1 MRIPVYRSE
10 AQRTNEAPGRSF
22 SARMDA
28 RPFVEAALQKGAATR
43 ALADAVGA
51 YAEQRGKMIA
61 EAEYNETALA
71 LDEEIRTATYDLSR
85 SNDIGNIFD
94 GNKLWEK
101 RMKTIQS
108 NVLGRV
114 KNSNVRRKLDF
125 SFNQSEIQSR
135 FKLQGVVDQKI
146 VKREQAAIAA
156 RDFRAVAVLS
166 QNGATMEDYYG
177 WFGTQTM
184 PGKSTVMT
192 DGAVRAGR
200 FNPDAVSKAKL
211 AMRVDVAA
219 GYVANRYGAEPTS
232 AMKLISFVN
241 LLDEKEIYNSV
252 SLADIVDRSGIV
264 DPYAATVLSQIP
276 RAEALA
282 IVKGN
287 LKTALAFYDAEEKF
301 KTDLEQQSNKTKEKA
316 YNLGFTGKPTLTYA
330 ELSRVIPVGYL
341 DAKIAGSPLQAGFAI
356 LDGQKIGAATIAA
369 SAAKRLIYDFLDEQN
384 YLSPEKRD
392 KLNSQIGTSGEASF
406 PDTSNQGEKVRLN
419 ALANRGLLTIEEL
432 NDARLT
438 NSLSGA
444 DYISLENKIYTKN
457 NERLNEFLR
466 FAKAEYSY
474 TEEVA
479 EADDEISVAITAA
492 YDAVAKGL
500 IEFTMDNPDA
510 TSTQIKTEGMSLIE
524 EQKEAHRAVKREGY
538 LRYIDNTGSGR
549 STSPVPYSFPM
560 DPDNPVLSIETF
572 MESGVILTPA
582 QTQTLLGRIRVLNSP
597 RFKEQW
603 QQ

>member
-1 MRIPVYRSE
+1 MRIPVYRST

-28 RPFVEAALQKGAATR
+28 RPFVEAALQKGASTR

-101 RMKTIQS
+101 RMKSIQS

-135 FKLQGVVDQKI
+135 FTLQGVVDQKI

-156 RDFRAVAVLS
+156 RQTNAVAALT
-166 QNGATMEDYYG
+166 QNGSKVSDYLAF
-177 WFGTQTM
+177 FGTGTT
-184 PGKSTVMT
+184 PGKNGVMT
-192 DGAVRAGR
+192 APGVAGGRANAG
-200 FNPDAVSKAKL
+200 AVSKANL
-211 AMRVDVAA
+211 AMRVDVAS

-241 LLDEKEIYNSV
+241 LLDEAEINDDV
-252 SLADIVDRSGIV
+252 DLAEIAGKSGIV
-264 DPYAATVLSQIP
+264 DPYAVTVLSQIP

-282 IVKGN
+282 IVTAN
-287 LKTALAFYDAEEKF
+287 LSVAIKIYDAQEKLAGDLITQNNKLNEE
-301 KTDLEQQSNKTKEKA
+301 A
-316 YNLGFTGKPTLTYA
+316 YFLGFTGKTTLTYA

-341 DAKIAGSPLQAGFAI
+341 DDRLDKFADVVPNVEKADR
-356 LDGQKIGAATIAA
+356 LIAA

-392 KLNSQIGTSGEASF
+392 RLNSQIGTSGEASF

-419 ALANRGLLTIEEL
+419 ALANRGLLTIDEL
-432 NDARLT
+432 HDARLT

-457 NERLNEFLR
+457 NENLNEFLR

-510 TSTQIKTEGMSLIE
+510 TSTQIKTEGRALIA
-524 EQKEAHRAVKREGY
+524 EQAEAHRAVKREGY
-538 LRYIDNTGSGR
+538 LKYLDKTGDGAIPIAFPID
-549 STSPVPYSFPM
+549 PA
-560 DPDNPVLSIETF
+560 NPVQSINNFLS
-572 MESGVILTPA
+572 SGVVLREEQRQI
-582 QTQTLLGRIRVLNSP
+582 LLGRIRVLNSP

>member
-1 MRIPVYRSE
+1 MRIPIYR
-10 AQRTNEAPGRSF
+10 AQVQRTNEAPGRSF

-28 RPFVEAALQKGAATR
+28 RPFVEAALQKGASTR

-94 GNKLWEK
+94 GNRLWEK
-101 RMKTIQS
+101 RMKSIQS

-135 FKLQGVVDQKI
+135 FRLQGVVDDKI
-146 VKREQAAIAA
+146 IKRDQAAIAA
-156 RDFRAVAVLS
+156 RQTNAVAALS
-166 QNGATMEDYYG
+166 QIGATTADYNA
-177 WFGTQTM
+177 WFNAQNPTM
-184 PGKSTVMT
+184 TEGGVKTGK
-192 DGAVRAGR
+192 
-200 FNPDAVSKAKL
+200 FNPAAVSKANL
-211 AMRVDVAA
+211 AQRVDVAA
-219 GYVANRYGAEPTS
+219 GYVTNRYGAEPTS

-241 LLDEKEIYNSV
+241 TLDEVEMSN
-252 SLADIVDRSGIV
+252 VDEMLGVATLTTGI

-276 RAEALA
+276 RDQALA

-287 LKTALAFYDAEEKF
+287 LKTALAFYDAQEKLAG
-301 KTDLEQQSNKTKEKA
+301 DLEQQNNKSNEEA
-316 YNLGFTGKPTLTYA
+316 YNLGFTGKQTLTYA

-341 DAKIAGSPLQAGFAI
+341 DAKIAENPMQAGFAI
-356 LDGQKIGAATIAA
+356 VEGEPRGAAAIGA
-369 SAAKRLIYDFLDEQN
+369 SAAKRLIYNFLDEQN
-384 YLSPEKRD
+384 YLSPEMRD
-392 KLNSQIGTSGEASF
+392 KLNSQIGTSSALSF
-406 PDTSNQGEKVRLN
+406 PDTSNPNEKTRLN
-419 ALANRGLLTIEEL
+419 SLANFGKLTIAELEE
-432 NDARLT
+432 AKLT
-438 NSLSGA
+438 RSLSA
-444 DYISLENKIYTKN
+444 QDYITLENKIFTKN
-457 NERLNEFLR
+457 DKNVNEFLR

-510 TSTQIKTEGMSLIE
+510 TSTQIKTKGMALIA
-524 EQKEAHRAVKREGY
+524 EQAEAHEAVKREGY
-538 LRYIDNTGSGR
+538 LKYLSQTETVLPGITFTVGATNPIGDINT
-549 STSPVPYSFPM
+549 FL
-560 DPDNPVLSIETF
+560 N
-572 MESGVILTPA
+572 SGVPIRPNQRQILLNRIKVLKSTRFRA
-582 QTQTLLGRIRVLNSP
+582 QYSGTSQ
-597 RFKEQW
+597 
-603 QQ
+603 

>member
-1 MRIPVYRSE
+1 MRIPIYRSD

-101 RMKTIQS
+101 KMKSIQS

-135 FKLQGVVDQKI
+135 FRLQGVVDDKI
-146 VKREQAAIAA
+146 IKRDQAAIAA
-156 RDFRAVAVLS
+156 RQTNAVALLS
-166 QNGATMEDYYG
+166 QIGATPDDYNA
-177 WFGTQTM
+177 WFNAQNPTM
-184 PGKSTVMT
+184 TEGGVKTGK
-192 DGAVRAGR
+192 
-200 FNPDAVSKAKL
+200 FNPAAVSKANL
-211 AMRVDVAA
+211 AQRVDVAA

-241 LLDEKEIYNSV
+241 TLDEVEMSN
-252 SLADIVDRSGIV
+252 VDEMLGVATLTTGI

-276 RAEALA
+276 RDQALK
-282 IVKGN
+282 IVKDN
-287 LKTALAFYDAEEKF
+287 LKTALAFYDAQEKLAGDLITQNNKSNEE
-301 KTDLEQQSNKTKEKA
+301 A
-316 YNLGFTGKPTLTYA
+316 YFLGFTGKPTLTYA

-341 DAKIAGSPLQAGFAI
+341 DAKIADSPLQAGFAI
-356 LDGQKIGAATIAA
+356 VDGRPRGAATIAA

-392 KLNSQIGTSGEASF
+392 RLNSQIGTSGASF

-432 NDARLT
+432 NEARSI

-444 DYISLENKIYTKN
+444 DYITLENKIFTKN

-510 TSTQIKTEGMSLIE
+510 TSTQIKTKGRALIA
-524 EQKEAHRAVKREGY
+524 EQAEAHRAVKREGY
-538 LRYIDNTGSGR
+538 LRYIDNTGGGR

-572 MESGVILTPA
+572 MNSGVILTPA

>member
-1 MRIPVYRSE
+1 MRIPVYRSQV
-10 AQRTNEAPGRSF
+10 QRTNEAPGRSF

-101 RMKTIQS
+101 KMKSIQS

-135 FKLQGVVDQKI
+135 FRLQGVVDDKI
-146 VKREQAAIAA
+146 IKRDQAAIAA
-156 RDFRAVAVLS
+156 RQTNAVALLS
-166 QNGATMEDYYG
+166 QIGATPDDYNA
-177 WFGTQTM
+177 WFNAQNPTM
-184 PGKSTVMT
+184 TEGGVKTGK
-192 DGAVRAGR
+192 
-200 FNPDAVSKAKL
+200 FNPAAVSKANL
-211 AMRVDVAA
+211 AQRVDVAA

-241 LLDEKEIYNSV
+241 LLDETEMSKVPEMLGV
-252 SLADIVDRSGIV
+252 ATLTTGI

-276 RAEALA
+276 RAEALE

-287 LKTALAFYDAEEKF
+287 LKTALAFYDADEKF
-301 KTDLEQQSNKTKEKA
+301 KTDLIQQNNKSNEEA
-316 YNLGFTGKPTLTYA
+316 YFLGFTGKATLTYA
-330 ELSRVIPVGYL
+330 ELSNVIPVGYL
-341 DAKIAGSPLQAGFAI
+341 DAKIADSPLQAGFAI
-356 LDGQKIGAATIAA
+356 LDGQPRGAATIAA

-392 KLNSQIGTSGEASF
+392 KLNSQIGTSDEASF

-419 ALANRGLLTIEEL
+419 SLANRGLLTIDEL
-432 NDARLT
+432 HSARLT

-444 DYISLENKIYTKN
+444 DYISLENKIFTKN
-457 NERLNEFLR
+457 NEKLNEFLR

-510 TSTQIKTEGMSLIE
+510 TSTQIKTEGMALIA
-524 EQKEAHRAVKREGY
+524 EQKEAHKAVKREGY
-538 LRYIDNTGSGR
+538 LRYIDNTGDGAI
-549 STSPVPYSFPM
+549 PIAFPI
-560 DPDNPVLSIETF
+560 DPANPVQSINNFLS
-572 MESGVILTPA
+572 SGVVLREEQREI
-582 QTQTLLGRIRVLNSP
+582 LLGRIRVLNSP

>member
-1 MRIPVYRSE
+1 MRIPVYRSD

-28 RPFVEAALQKGAATR
+28 RPFVEAALQKGASTR

-101 RMKTIQS
+101 RMKSIQS

-135 FKLQGVVDQKI
+135 FRLQGVVDDKI
-146 VKREQAAIAA
+146 IKRDQAAIAA
-156 RDFRAVAVLS
+156 RQTNAVAALS
-166 QNGATMEDYYG
+166 QIGATTADYNA
-177 WFGTQTM
+177 WFNAQNPTM
-184 PGKSTVMT
+184 TEGGVKTGK
-192 DGAVRAGR
+192 
-200 FNPDAVSKAKL
+200 FNPAAVSKANL
-211 AMRVDVAA
+211 AQRVDVAA
-219 GYVANRYGAEPTS
+219 GYVTNRYGAEPTS

-241 LLDEKEIYNSV
+241 TLDEVEMSN
-252 SLADIVDRSGIV
+252 VDEMLGVATLTTGI

-276 RAEALA
+276 RDQALA

-287 LKTALAFYDAEEKF
+287 LKTALAFYDAQEKLAG
-301 KTDLEQQSNKTKEKA
+301 DLEQQNNKLNEEA
-316 YNLGFTGKPTLTYA
+316 YNLGFTGKASLTYA

-341 DAKIAGSPLQAGFAI
+341 DAKIAENPMQAGFAI
-356 LDGQKIGAATIAA
+356 VEGEPRGAAAIGA
-369 SAAKRLIYDFLDEQN
+369 SAAKRLIYNFLDEQN
-384 YLSPEKRD
+384 YLSPEMRD
-392 KLNSQIGTSGEASF
+392 KLNSQISTSGASF
-406 PDTSNQGEKVRLN
+406 PDTSNPNEKTRLN
-419 ALANRGLLTIEEL
+419 SLANFGKLTIADLEE
-432 NDARLT
+432 AKQTR
-438 NSLSGA
+438 SLSA
-444 DYISLENKIYTKN
+444 EDYITLENKIFTKN
-457 NERLNEFLR
+457 DKNLNEFLR

-510 TSTQIKTEGMSLIE
+510 TSTQIKTEGRALIA
-524 EQKEAHRAVKREGY
+524 EQAEAHRAVKREGY
-538 LRYIDNTGSGR
+538 LRYIDNTGDGAI
-549 STSPVPYSFPM
+549 PIAFPI
-560 DPDNPVLSIETF
+560 DPANPVQSINNFLS
-572 MESGVILTPA
+572 SGVVLREEQREI
-582 QTQTLLGRIRVLNSP
+582 LLGRIRVLNSP

>member
-1 MRIPVYRSE
+1 MRIPIYTSQV
-10 AQRTNEAPGRSF
+10 QRTNEAPGRSF

-28 RPFVEAALQKGAATR
+28 RPFVEAALQKGEATR

-101 RMKTIQS
+101 RMKSIQS

-135 FKLQGVVDQKI
+135 FKLQGVVDDKI
-146 VKREQAAIAA
+146 IKRDQAAIAA
-156 RDFRAVAVLS
+156 RQTNAVAALS
-166 QNGATMEDYYG
+166 QIGATTADYNA
-177 WFGTQTM
+177 WFNAQNPTM
-184 PGKSTVMT
+184 TEGGVKTGK
-192 DGAVRAGR
+192 
-200 FNPDAVSKAKL
+200 FNPAAVSKANL
-211 AMRVDVAA
+211 AQRVDVAA

-241 LLDEKEIYNSV
+241 LLDETEMSKVPEMLGV
-252 SLADIVDRSGIV
+252 ATLTTGI

-301 KTDLEQQSNKTKEKA
+301 KTDLIQQNNKSNEEA
-316 YNLGFTGKPTLTYA
+316 YFLGFTGKPTLTYA
-330 ELSRVIPVGYL
+330 ELSNVIPVGYL
-341 DAKIAGSPLQAGFAI
+341 DAKIADSPLQAGFAI
-356 LDGQKIGAATIAA
+356 LDGQPRGAATIAA
-369 SAAKRLIYDFLDEQN
+369 SAAKRLIYDFLTEQN

-392 KLNSQIGTSGEASF
+392 KLNSQIGTSDEASF

-419 ALANRGLLTIEEL
+419 SLANRGLLTIDEL
-432 NDARLT
+432 HSARLT

-444 DYISLENKIYTKN
+444 DYISLENKIFTKN
-457 NERLNEFLR
+457 NEKLNEFLR

-500 IEFTMDNPDA
+500 IEFTIDNPDA
-510 TSTQIKTEGMSLIE
+510 TSTQIKTEGMALIA
-524 EQKEAHRAVKREGY
+524 EQAEAHKAVKREGY
-538 LRYIDNTGSGR
+538 LRYLDKTGDGAIPIAFPID
-549 STSPVPYSFPM
+549 PA
-560 DPDNPVLSIETF
+560 NPVQSINNFLS
-572 MESGVILTPA
+572 SGVVLREEQRQI
-582 QTQTLLGRIRVLNSP
+582 LLGRIRVLNSP

>member
-1 MRIPVYRSE
+1 MRIPIYRSD

-28 RPFVEAALQKGAATR
+28 RPFVEAALQKGASTR

-101 RMKTIQS
+101 RMKSIQS

-135 FKLQGVVDQKI
+135 FRLQGVVDDKI
-146 VKREQAAIAA
+146 IKRDQAAIAA
-156 RDFRAVAVLS
+156 RQTNAVAALS
-166 QNGATMEDYYG
+166 QIGATTADYNA
-177 WFGTQTM
+177 WFNAQNPTM
-184 PGKSTVMT
+184 TEGGVITGK
-192 DGAVRAGR
+192 
-200 FNPDAVSKAKL
+200 FNPAAVSKANL
-211 AMRVDVAA
+211 AQRVDVAA
-219 GYVANRYGAEPTS
+219 GYVTNRYGAEPTS

-241 LLDEKEIYNSV
+241 TLDEVEMSN
-252 SLADIVDRSGIV
+252 VDEMLGVATLTTGI

-276 RAEALA
+276 RDEALKIVTANLSTA
-282 IVKGN
+282 IKI
-287 LKTALAFYDAEEKF
+287 YDAQEKLAG
-301 KTDLEQQSNKTKEKA
+301 DLEQQSNKLNNDA
-316 YNLGFTGKPTLTYA
+316 YNLGFTGKASLTYA

-341 DAKIAGSPLQAGFAI
+341 DAKIAENPMQAGFAI
-356 LDGQKIGAATIAA
+356 VEGEPRGAATIGA
-369 SAAKRLIYDFLDEQN
+369 SAAKRLIYNFLDEQN
-384 YLSPEKRD
+384 YLSPEMRD
-392 KLNSQIGTSGEASF
+392 KLNSQISTSGASF
-406 PDTSNQGEKVRLN
+406 PDTSNPNEKTRLN
-419 ALANRGLLTIEEL
+419 SLANFGKLTIDELEE
-432 NDARLT
+432 AKQTR
-438 NSLSGA
+438 SLSA
-444 DYISLENKIYTKN
+444 QDYITLENKIFTKN
-457 NERLNEFLR
+457 NENLNEFLR

-510 TSTQIKTEGMSLIE
+510 TSTQIKTEGMALIA
-524 EQKEAHRAVKREGY
+524 EQAEAHEAVKREGY
-538 LRYIDNTGSGR
+538 LKYLSQTETVLPGIRFTVGA
-549 STSPVPYSFPM
+549 T
-560 DPDNPVLSIETF
+560 NPIGDINAF
-572 MESGVILTPA
+572 
-582 QTQTLLGRIRVLNSP
+582 LNSDVP
-597 RFKEQW
+597 ITPNQRQILLNRIKVLKSTRFRAQYPGTS
-603 QQ
+603 Q

>member
-1 MRIPVYRSE
+1 MRIPVYRSD

-28 RPFVEAALQKGAATR
+28 RPFVEAALQKGASTR

-101 RMKTIQS
+101 RMKSIQS

-135 FKLQGVVDQKI
+135 FRLQGVVDDKI
-146 VKREQAAIAA
+146 IKRDQAAIAA
-156 RDFRAVAVLS
+156 RQTNAVAALS
-166 QNGATMEDYYG
+166 QIGATTADYNA
-177 WFGTQTM
+177 WFNAQNPTM
-184 PGKSTVMT
+184 TEGGVKTGK
-192 DGAVRAGR
+192 
-200 FNPDAVSKAKL
+200 FNPAAVSKANL
-211 AMRVDVAA
+211 AQRVDVAA
-219 GYVANRYGAEPTS
+219 GYVTNRYGAEPTS

-241 LLDEKEIYNSV
+241 TLDEVEMSN
-252 SLADIVDRSGIV
+252 VDEMLGVATLTTGI

-276 RAEALA
+276 RDQALK
-282 IVKGN
+282 IVKDN
-287 LKTALAFYDAEEKF
+287 LKTALTFYDAQEKLAG
-301 KTDLEQQSNKTKEKA
+301 DLEQQNNKLNQDA
-316 YNLGFTGKPTLTYA
+316 YNLGFTGKASLTYA

-341 DAKIAGSPLQAGFAI
+341 DAKIAENPMQAGFAI
-356 LDGQKIGAATIAA
+356 VEGEPRGAAAIGA
-369 SAAKRLIYDFLDEQN
+369 SAAKRLIYNFLDEQN
-384 YLSPEKRD
+384 YLSPEMRD
-392 KLNSQIGTSGEASF
+392 KLNSQISTSGASF
-406 PDTSNQGEKVRLN
+406 PDTSNPNEKTRLN
-419 ALANRGLLTIEEL
+419 SLANFGKLTIAELEE
-432 NDARLT
+432 AKQTR
-438 NSLSGA
+438 SLSA
-444 DYISLENKIYTKN
+444 EDYITLENKIFAKN
-457 NERLNEFLR
+457 DKNLNEFLR

-510 TSTQIKTEGMSLIE
+510 TSTQIKTEGRALIA
-524 EQKEAHRAVKREGY
+524 EQAEAHRAVKREGY
-538 LRYIDNTGSGR
+538 LKYLDNTGDGAI
-549 STSPVPYSFPM
+549 PIAFPI
-560 DPDNPVLSIETF
+560 DPANPVQSINNFLS
-572 MESGVILTPA
+572 SGVVLREEQRQI
-582 QTQTLLGRIRVLNSP
+582 LLGRIRVLNSP